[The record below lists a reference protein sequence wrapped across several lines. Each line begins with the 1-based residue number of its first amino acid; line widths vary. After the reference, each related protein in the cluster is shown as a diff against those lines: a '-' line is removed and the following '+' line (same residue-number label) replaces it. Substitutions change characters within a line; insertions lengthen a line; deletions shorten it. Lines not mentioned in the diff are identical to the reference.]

1 MKSKINIL
9 FVCGYGVGSSVM
21 LQTVVKKALAKYNFE
36 AEMEHTAAGEVG
48 GFTGWADIY
57 AISKKLIDV
66 VSLDPG
72 HGQYL
77 IPIENIMDGETIGK
91 QIYDVVIKHFPQ
103 VIKGSP
109 EE

>member
-1 MKSKINIL
+1 MKEKINIL

-21 LQTVVKKALAKYNFE
+21 LQTVVKKALAKW
-36 AEMEHTAAGEVG
+36 
-48 GFTGWADIY
+48 FTDWADIY

-66 VSLDPG
+66 VSLDPR

-91 QIYDVVIKHFPQ
+91 QIYAVVEEHFPRL
-103 VIKGSP
+103 IPSR
-109 EE
+109 

>member
-1 MKSKINIL
+1 MKDKINLL

-21 LQTVVKKALAKYNFE
+21 LQTVIKKALAKYDFQFE
-36 AEMEHTAAGEVG
+36 FAMEHTAAGEVG
-48 GFTGWADIY
+48 GFTEWADIY

-66 VSLDPG
+66 VSLDPR

-91 QIYDVVIKHFPQ
+91 QIYAVIEAHFPHLL
-103 VIKGSP
+103 SAR
-109 EE
+109 